1 MMKWRVEVQRPI
13 LPANHVPGAP
23 LPERVLLEVGE
34 YFINARDRSE
44 VVEIFHA
51 AQASGL
57 EHLKGRTIRT
67 IAPVVN
73 GRSPGVQ
80 ES

>member
-1 MMKWRVEVQRPI
+1 MKWRVELQRPV
-13 LPANHVPGAP
+13 LPPNHVPGAP
-23 LPERVLLEVGE
+23 LPERVCLEVGE
-34 YFINARDRSE
+34 YFVEARDRSA
-44 VVEIFHA
+44 VVEMFHA

-73 GRSPGVQ
+73 GRVPGGS